1 MQTTLKKMEHLQAF
15 KSKLQ
20 RQVGQ
25 SDNITFDFF
34 IAFSRMEFALKH
46 TTYAK
51 ADRNTNAM
59 ADWDRFANANDN
71 AFQKKLADKK
81 NKSLI
86 EATNYL
92 FDSPPNRLKYI
103 SNKLN
108 WEKRDTIKSRTLKEL
123 LIVVRGVRN
132 NLFHGSKRLAI
143 IEQSRNRDL
152 LNYGLIVL
160 NECLTI
166 DRNVRQKFLEEPG

>member
-1 MQTTLKKMEHLQAF
+1 MDHLQAF
-15 KSKLQ
+15 KNKLNE
-20 RQVGQ
+20 QVGQ
-25 SDNITFDFF
+25 VDNITYDFF

-46 TTYAK
+46 AGYAK
-51 ADRNTNAM
+51 ADNRRNAM
-59 ADWDRFANANDN
+59 ADWDKFADDNDKS
-71 AFQKKLADKK
+71 FQAKFADKK

-92 FDSPPNRLKYI
+92 FNTPPKRLKYI

-108 WEKRDTIKSRTLKEL
+108 WEKRDIIKNRTLKEL

-132 NLFHGSKRLAI
+132 NLFHGSKKLAI
-143 IEQSRNRDL
+143 NEQSRNRDL

-166 DRNVRQKFLEEPG
+166 DRSVRDFFLEEPR

>member
-1 MQTTLKKMEHLQAF
+1 MEHIQRFKTKLHEQIGQA
-15 KSKLQ
+15 
-20 RQVGQ
+20 
-25 SDNITFDFF
+25 DNITYDFF

-46 TTYAK
+46 TGYAK
-51 ADRNTNAM
+51 GDQRKNAM
-59 ADWDRFANANDN
+59 ADWDRFADDNDKV
-71 AFQKKLADKK
+71 FQTKFSEKK

-92 FDSPPNRLKYI
+92 FDTPPNRLKYI
-103 SNKLN
+103 SNKLS
-108 WEKRDTIKSRTLKEL
+108 WVKRDIIKNRTLKEL
-123 LIVVRGVRN
+123 LLIIRGVRN

-143 IEQSRNRDL
+143 TEQSRNRDL

>member
-1 MQTTLKKMEHLQAF
+1 MNKMEHIQRFKGKLNKQA
-15 KSKLQ
+15 
-20 RQVGQ
+20 GQ
-25 SDNITFDFF
+25 AENITYDFF

-46 TTYAK
+46 TGYVK
-51 ADRNTNAM
+51 GDKRRNAM
-59 ADWDRFANANDN
+59 ADWDSFAEKNDKP
-71 AFQKKLADKK
+71 FQAKIADKK

-92 FDSPPNRLKYI
+92 YDTPPKRLKFI
-103 SNKLN
+103 SNILS
-108 WEKRDTIKSRTLKEL
+108 WEKRDTIKNRTLKEL
-123 LIVVRGVRN
+123 ILVIRGVRN

-143 IEQSRNRDL
+143 TEQSRNRDL

-166 DRNVRQKFLEEPG
+166 DRIVRQKFLEEPG